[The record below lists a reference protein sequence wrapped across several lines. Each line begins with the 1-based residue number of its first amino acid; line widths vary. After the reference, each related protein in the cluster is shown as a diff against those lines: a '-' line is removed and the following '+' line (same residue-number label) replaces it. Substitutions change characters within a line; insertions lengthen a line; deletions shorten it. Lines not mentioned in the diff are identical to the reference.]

1 MQKVRS
7 IFSGEMFFVELDKN
21 PKVRIEYGN
30 QKLIVEVSR
39 INCLIKELKN
49 AGRTFSKWEKLN
61 EKIKENL

>member
-1 MQKVRS
+1 
-7 IFSGEMFFVELDKN
+7 MFFVELDKN